1 MRASFITKPFLY
13 KSVKII
19 TSASAYMEFM
29 KLGIKKNKWNVQNQH
44 PRQVN
49 IYFSFRLFH
58 GLILLEFV
66 STHSIFLM
74 QKEIIR
80 FFRCSE
86 K

>member
-29 KLGIKKNKWNVQNQH
+29 KLGIKKNKWNHHQH

-49 IYFSFRLFH
+49 IHFSFRLFH
-58 GLILLEFV
+58 GLILLEYA